1 MKDAQN
7 LAGDRTAPG
16 TRRLDSDI
24 LRTSRAT
31 RSLSTGAAALALALT
46 LAACGGGD
54 DESDGSG
61 TGEGS
66 SAVSSPEDGADTPS
80 DGASTDGTSET
91 STDGADGGAEASSDG
106 GEAPSSGDDPVAG
119 DQVTDLPES
128 VVIQMLH
135 IVSAGDSPVIDVI
148 TVQAGSMT
156 VMSGDPTAEGPD
168 SQDTVELTEDQWAAL
183 RSDIADLGLTTP
195 EGQAEDLMT
204 SPDELDEIEGQY
216 DWEILAVEGTQPRSL
231 GWDSGD
237 PAQDQALW
245 DLLSSYAE

>member
-1 MKDAQN
+1 
-7 LAGDRTAPG
+7 
-16 TRRLDSDI
+16 LDSDS

-31 RSLSTGAAALALALT
+31 RTLSTGAAALALALT

-54 DESDGSG
+54 DASDGSG
-61 TGEGS
+61 SGEES
-66 SAVSSPEDGADTPS
+66 SAVSSPEGDADAPS
-80 DGASTDGTSET
+80 DGTSTDGAGET
-91 STDGADGGAEASSDG
+91 STDGRDGAAGGAGGAEAPSDG
-106 GEAPSSGDDPVAG
+106 GEAPSSGNDPVAG
-119 DQVTDLPES
+119 DPVTDLPDS

-148 TVQAGSMT
+148 TVQAGSVT

-168 SQDTVELTEDQWAAL
+168 SQDTVELTDEEWAAL

-204 SPDELDEIEGQY
+204 DPDALDEIEGQF

-237 PAQDQALW
+237 QEQDQALW